1 MNKWVRVNTREGSV
15 RVEKCSDQELR
26 WGGRNLIAKLT
37 LREVP
42 PTCDPIGRYNKL
54 ILAEGLLGDT
64 ILATAGR
71 LSIGGKSPL
80 TGGVKESSVGGEAGR
95 KMARL
100 GIKAVILEDAPA
112 DPTPRVL
119 FISEKECRLLD
130 MPDLGRLAVSETFGK
145 LRERFGDD
153 AGLMC
158 VGPAGEMRLSA
169 AALAVQGAGGGQV
182 RLAGRGGLGAV
193 MGAKGIKAVV
203 FDDREVQPAKA
214 YDAAKMREV
223 SKDFSR
229 ILLKDPKTAN
239 RHNFGTPAVLG
250 VCNELGILPTRNFSA
265 GRFERAAD
273 ISGETIADLIE
284 KRGGEARKGLPCIKG
299 CVIRCCNIFADP
311 CGRKTVASIQYEN
324 IALLGSNLN
333 IGNIDDVA
341 ELNHLCNETGIDAID
356 AGAAIGVAMEAE
368 VLPFG
373 DAEGAK
379 DILRQ
384 VGQGTPLGRIIGSG
398 VSITGKVFGARRVP
412 AVKGQAIP
420 GYDPR
425 ALKGIGVTYVTS
437 PMGPDHTAGN
447 ALETAGTV
455 DPLGTRGQVEVSRRL
470 QLRAAI
476 LDSLG
481 LCLFVRP
488 AFVKDPGLFGRMLKA
503 RYGWDW
509 SYQDI
514 QEMGKG
520 CLEDERKFNEMAGV
534 SEDFFQI
541 PEFMR
546 EEPLPPRNTVFDLSL
561 AKMKEIWD
569 MPLLEGQF

>member
-1 MNKWVRVNTREGSV
+1 MNKWVRVNTREGTV
-15 RVEKCSDQELR
+15 RLEKCSDQELR
-26 WGGRNLIAKLT
+26 WGGRNLIAKLL

-54 ILAEGLLGDT
+54 ILAQGLLGDT

-80 TGGVKESSVGGEAGR
+80 TGGVKESSVGGEAGK
-95 KMARL
+95 KMAVL
-100 GIKAVILEDAPA
+100 GIKAIILEDVPA
-112 DPTPRVL
+112 DPTQRVL
-119 FISEKECRLLD
+119 FISEKECRFFH
-130 MPDLGRLAVSETFGK
+130 MPELGRLAVSETFRR
-145 LRERFGDD
+145 LRGRFGDD

-158 VGPAGEMRLSA
+158 IGPAGEMRLSA
-169 AALAVQGAGGGQV
+169 AALAVQGAGSQV
-182 RLAGRGGLGAV
+182 RLAGRGGLGAI

-203 FDDREVQPAKA
+203 FDGREAQIAKPH
-214 YDAAKMREV
+214 DAAKMREV
-223 SKDFSR
+223 SRDFSR
-229 ILLKDPKTAN
+229 IILKDPKTEN
-239 RHNFGTPAVLG
+239 RHEFGTPAVLG
-250 VCNELGILPTRNFSA
+250 LCNELGILPTRNFSA

-273 ISGETIADLIE
+273 ISGETIAELI
-284 KRGGEARKGLPCIKG
+284 KTRGGEARKGLPCIKG
-299 CVIRCCNIFADP
+299 CVIRCGNVFADP
-311 CGRKTVASIQYEN
+311 HGRKTVASIQYEN

-341 ELNHLCNETGIDAID
+341 ELNHLCNEVGIDAIE
-356 AGAAIGVAMEAE
+356 AGAAIGVAMEAD

-373 DAEGAK
+373 DVEGAK
-379 DILRQ
+379 DLLRQ
-384 VGQGTPLGRIIGSG
+384 VGRGTPLGRIIGSG
-398 VSITGKVFGARRVP
+398 VHITGKVFGARRVP

-420 GYDPR
+420 AYDPR

-437 PMGPDHTAGN
+437 PMGADHTAGN
-447 ALETAGTV
+447 ALETASTV
-455 DPLGTRGQVEVSRRL
+455 DPLGTQGQVGASRRL

-509 SYQDI
+509 TYQDI

-546 EEPLPPRNTVFDLSL
+546 EEPLPPRNTVYDLSL
-561 AKMKEIWD
+561 EKMKEIWD
-569 MPLLEGQF
+569 MPPLEGQF